1 MSITV
6 DNSAVKRIEDLR
18 KQQGKD
24 ALVLR
29 ITVEGGGCSGF
40 QYNLQLTDATNGDDI
55 KFGSAVVTDSVS
67 LPYLEGSVV
76 SFEDGLIGSQFK
88 IENPNAQSGC
98 GCGGSFSV

>member
-1 MSITV
+1 MTITV
-6 DNSAVKRIEDLR
+6 DQSAVKRIENLR

-40 QYNLQLTDATNGDDI
+40 QYNLELTDKTNGDDL
-55 KFGSAVVTDSVS
+55 KFAEAVVTDSIS
-67 LPYLEGSVV
+67 LPYLDGSVI